1 MKKIHHAATFSH
13 FYFSTKYTF
22 MKQVILFLFI
32 AIGLTLQAQQVV
44 SSDIKEVT
52 IYQNGAQVSRDIT
65 LKLSQGAQEVSIKG
79 LAENLDANSIRV
91 VSDPDCILQGVRHE
105 LNYIQTAEDKTA
117 ELKKKRDQLLDDAAR
132 ISQQTS
138 ILKFEKTMLE
148 KNQAQILGISNST
161 LKLEDLKTLIEF
173 QKLRLQ
179 ELLPKIYEQDK
190 KSQLVQ
196 IEIDKV
202 NKQIQDMDQNK
213 LKPSSEIILTLI
225 AKSPGNHQFQVQ
237 YYVANASWKM
247 NYDVLVKDIKSPL
260 ELIYNATVYQSSGE
274 DWKNVKL
281 NLSTGNPFEGT
292 NLPLLNPWYIRPEPP
307 VIMEKEGAAPAASV
321 RSSKSDASVYYLDG
335 IRITGRNSELEQSTS
350 RIYNIEL
357 PYSILSNNK
366 PFHVE
371 IKKEAV
377 KARYTYFAIPK
388 LDKDAFLTAEIEDW
402 EDLNLIDGEANLFLE
417 GSYQGKTF
425 INTRSI
431 QDFLR
436 LSLGRDKSI
445 SIERNKIKDYT
456 KNKFL
461 SDKKIISKG
470 WEIILKNKKNTAI
483 DIIIEDQLP
492 ISTEKPITV
501 EREDIS
507 GAEFTEETGKLRWV
521 LKVSADEQKKLKI
534 RYTVQCPKDYVLNL
548 E

>member
-281 NLSTGNPFEGT
+281 NLSTGNPFE
-292 NLPLLNPWYIRPEPP
+292 NADRPVLNPWYLKNQPP
-307 VIMEKEGAAPAASV
+307 FAYEKAQRAPMAQNKAMNDVVASGAMLQEME
-321 RSSKSDASVYYLDG
+321 
-335 IRITGRNSELEQSTS
+335 ISETEKITS
-350 RIYNIEL
+350 RTYSINL
-357 PYSILSNNK
+357 PYTILSNNK

-371 IKKEAV
+371 IKKASV
-377 KARYTYFAIPK
+377 PSRYTYFAIPK